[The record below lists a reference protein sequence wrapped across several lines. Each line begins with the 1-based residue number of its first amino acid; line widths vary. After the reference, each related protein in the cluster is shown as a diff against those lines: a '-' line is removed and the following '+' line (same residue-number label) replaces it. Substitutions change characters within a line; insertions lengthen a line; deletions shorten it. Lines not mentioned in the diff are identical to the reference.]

1 MKDIEYGYWWNCTH
15 CGAENA
21 YGLTEAEAAAY
32 IADWEADNADLVES
46 GDDTGER
53 VADWNYNVIAR
64 EAEWH
69 VDEKEKCSTCKK
81 VATST

>member
-1 MKDIEYGYWWNCTH
+1 MKQIEYGYWWACEH

-21 YGLTEAEAAAY
+21 YGLDAEEALEY
-32 IADWEADNADLVES
+32 IRDWEEDNRDLVDE
-46 GDDTGER
+46 GEDTGER

-69 VDEKEKCSTCKK
+69 KEEKQKCTTCKK
-81 VATST
+81 SA